1 MHYFWNKN
9 KTAEV
14 WFRNKRKPPE
24 HNHKLI
30 NDIHTP
36 YSFIFGSLEC
46 REFFNA
52 DAPTVDKFSILRL
65 TSQIGGYKASGTV
78 FVNDSSFVTNIK
90 KYCFETRDYVTGP
103 GLCRIMDVDFF
114 TYSRSY
120 NAKVYGSDEVPE
132 EVKQYNEKYN
142 ITYNHQLSADNKHIY
157 ADLFLELPNIA
168 KELFSVIPEVKRKQ

>member
-30 NDIHTP
+30 EDTCTP
-36 YSFIFGSLEC
+36 YKLAFGTERCLELFGA
-46 REFFNA
+46 EV
-52 DAPTVDKFSILRL
+52 PTVNKFSVLRL
-65 TSQIGGYKASGTV
+65 TNQLGGYKASGTV
-78 FVNDSSFVTNIK
+78 FINDSRFVTNIK
-90 KYCFETRDYVTGP
+90 QYRFEPKDYFMGP
-103 GLCRIMDVDFF
+103 GLYRIADVNFY

-120 NAKVYGSDEVPE
+120 DVRVCGADEVPE
-132 EVKQYNEKYN
+132 EVKQYNEKHN
-142 ITYNHQLSADNKHIY
+142 IAYNHQLGADNKHIY

-168 KELFSVIPEVKRKQ
+168 KELFSVIPEVKRKK